1 MGVRAS
7 LKALSSYSARYS
19 KLPLRQSPW
28 RYLSYMQAY
37 LEDRISANTHIK
49 ATEKELHIELNHS
62 YRLAIMPNQFGMM
75 AEFLELG
82 ECTGIPL
89 AHPPKRILTL
99 GANIGLGVICLRD
112 EFPDADLVAVEAD
125 PRNFE
130 LLARNLEQN
139 QVKAQ
144 LIAAAASAKGGE
156 LLPLRLFD
164 NTTCSTLIADDGF
177 HPGHEAVVNI
187 PTLSMTQI
195 LASVGWD
202 SVDLL
207 KIDIEG
213 AEDELLSVDNQWLK
227 GVGVLMME
235 IHPNTTPEKIA
246 SYLKPFGFVLERHR
260 NSLEPVYVA
269 FRPGS

>member
-19 KLPLRQSPW
+19 KLPLRQSLW

-37 LEDRISANTHIK
+37 LEDRISANTQFK
-49 ATEKELHIELNHS
+49 ATEKELQIELNHS

-75 AEFLELG
+75 ADFLELG
-82 ECTGIPL
+82 ECSGIPL
-89 AHPPKRILTL
+89 THPPKRILTL

-112 EFPDADLVAVEAD
+112 EFPDAELVAVEAD

-130 LLARNLEQN
+130 LLARNLEKN

-144 LIAAAASAKGGE
+144 LIAAAASARAGG
-156 LLPLRLFD
+156 LLTLRMFD
-164 NTTCSTLIADDGF
+164 NTTCSTLISDERVDEGVIKVPSLAM
-177 HPGHEAVVNI
+177 P
-187 PTLSMTQI
+187 QI
-195 LASVGWD
+195 FASVGWD
-202 SVDLL
+202 YVELL

-213 AEDELLSVDNQWLK
+213 AEDELLSIENQWLDH
-227 GVGVLMME
+227 VGVLMLE
-235 IHPNTTPEKIA
+235 IHPNTTAEKIA
-246 SYLKPFGFVLERHR
+246 SYLRPFGFVLERHR

-269 FRPGS
+269 FRPDL

>member
-1 MGVRAS
+1 M
-7 LKALSSYSARYS
+7 
-19 KLPLRQSPW
+19 
-28 RYLSYMQAY
+28 
-37 LEDRISANTHIK
+37 
-49 ATEKELHIELNHS
+49 
-62 YRLAIMPNQFGMM
+62 
-75 AEFLELG
+75 
-82 ECTGIPL
+82 
-89 AHPPKRILTL
+89 
-99 GANIGLGVICLRD
+99 
-112 EFPDADLVAVEAD
+112 
-125 PRNFE
+125 
-130 LLARNLEQN
+130 
-139 QVKAQ
+139 
-144 LIAAAASAKGGE
+144 
-156 LLPLRLFD
+156 PLRLFD